1 MRKNKLVT
9 KVFAGMMVTALVLQ
23 STPMAAVSTQAAQK
37 VVIKTQKQLDAALK
51 NKNVTAIEIRTT
63 SGTTFSIKSGT
74 YNKSIEVNSTKAKVV
89 NNGKFKS
96 VTVKNANS
104 FTEKADNNKINI
116 TDKSL
121 NLNVAKGADN
131 SKITVSSTGG
141 NINVKADGKVA
152 SVTVNKKT
160 TLKVSGSTPKAVKIT
175 SNAIGAN
182 IYVASKANVQLNKA
196 SVVSVSKG
204 TVVDTLVAN
213 KDANITVAQG
223 ATVKKVEVKGTSAK
237 VNVKA
242 NGAVASVS
250 VAAKAEVAVT
260 GTTTSTVKVEANTEG
275 AKINTAVKTEVT
287 ANANVNVTV
296 EKGAEGSSVKV
307 GKENVTPTVSNKSGE
322 AITIIDFK
330 GTETKVDAGQT
341 TDTNPG
347 SSEPETPVTPPSTG
361 GDEGQTQLIEYDV
374 YIGFGPASGNTF
386 TVDTDAMGLTKESF
400 LLKKGDKVIT
410 ITNVRESEGGYAIT
424 IENFDVGTYT
434 LTIKGDGK
442 KYKDTDFTFTRDTI
456 AA

>member
-51 NKNVTAIEIRTT
+51 NKKVTAIEIRTT

-223 ATVKKVEVKGTSAK
+223 ATVKK
-237 VNVKA
+237 
-242 NGAVASVS
+242 
-250 VAAKAEVAVT
+250 
-260 GTTTSTVKVEANTEG
+260 
-275 AKINTAVKTEVT
+275 
-287 ANANVNVTV
+287 
-296 EKGAEGSSVKV
+296 
-307 GKENVTPTVSNKSGE
+307 
-322 AITIIDFK
+322 
-330 GTETKVDAGQT
+330 
-341 TDTNPG
+341 
-347 SSEPETPVTPPSTG
+347 
-361 GDEGQTQLIEYDV
+361 
-374 YIGFGPASGNTF
+374 
-386 TVDTDAMGLTKESF
+386 
-400 LLKKGDKVIT
+400 
-410 ITNVRESEGGYAIT
+410 
-424 IENFDVGTYT
+424 
-434 LTIKGDGK
+434 
-442 KYKDTDFTFTRDTI
+442 
-456 AA
+456 